1 MRRPHHWRMRPIEQ
15 LENVRTFEEPA
26 GNRGV
31 PATLL
36 TDEQRH
42 ALDRFV
48 EPLSPEQLIW
58 VGGYLAGLAAAHRTV
73 VHRPPADTGTS
84 DESILTIVY
93 GSQSGN
99 GERIAVQAKAQAE
112 ARGLK
117 VRVKPMDEYRPGDL
131 RAEKKLLIVVS
142 TQGEGEPPDNGK
154 EFYEFLHGRK
164 AGRLSGLRYAVLA
177 LGDSSYQHFCKT
189 GRDFDARLQ
198 SLGAERIHPRAD
210 CDVDYDEAAA
220 RWIDGVLDALASD
233 AKRSEPQADRRVAL
247 AHAKVTPLYS
257 KRNPFPATAVAN
269 INLSG
274 HGSAKEVR
282 HLELALEGSGLNYEP
297 GDSVGILPANDPAG
311 VAELI
316 ETLGLDA
323 SSAVD
328 DGNETTTLQFALA
341 HRYEITTLTR
351 PLVERY
357 AELSDAQ
364 VLRAMLADEAG
375 EALWTYLRGR
385 HLIDLVTEFPVR
397 GLAASDLLGML
408 RRLPPRLYSIAS
420 SLKANPGELHATVV
434 AVRYESHGRQRH
446 GVASTFVAQRI
457 AEGDAVPIYIEAN
470 RNFKLPA
477 DPATPIIMVGPGT
490 GVAPFRAFV
499 QEREAIG
506 ATGRNWLFYGDQR
519 FATDF
524 LYQREWQQHLKDG
537 VLTRMDVAFSR
548 DRTPKTYVQQRM
560 RAQARELYAWLEDG
574 AHFYVCGDAER
585 MARDVHQTL
594 IDIVAEH
601 GHLSIER
608 ATQHVQELQRTRRY
622 QRDVY

>member
-1 MRRPHHWRMRPIEQ
+1 MRPIEQ
-15 LENVRTFEEPA
+15 LESLRAFDDPA
-26 GNRGV
+26 ALRAV

-36 TDEQRH
+36 SEEQRH

-58 VGGYLAGLAAAHRTV
+58 VGGYLAGLAAAHRTTA
-73 VHRPPADTGTS
+73 HRPPADAAER
-84 DESILTIVY
+84 DESIVTVVY

-99 GERIAVQAKAQAE
+99 GARVVAEVKAQAE

-117 VRVKPMDEYRPGDL
+117 VRVKPMDEYRPSDL
-131 RAEKKLLIVVS
+131 RAEKKLLVVVS
-142 TQGEGEPPDNGK
+142 THGEGEPPDNGK
-154 EFYEFLHGRK
+154 EFHEFLHGRK
-164 AGRLSGLRYAVLA
+164 AGRLNGLRYAVLA

-189 GRDFDARLQ
+189 GRDFDERLQ

-210 CDVDYDEAAA
+210 CDVDYDDAAA
-220 RWIDGVLDALASD
+220 RWIDGVLDALERD
-233 AKRSEPQADRRVAL
+233 AKRSEPQAERRVAV
-247 AHAKVTPLYS
+247 AHAKVTPLHS
-257 KRNPFPATAVAN
+257 KKNPFPATVVAN
-269 INLSG
+269 IDLSG
-274 HGSAKEVR
+274 HGSGKEVR
-282 HLELALEGSGLNYEP
+282 HLELALEGSALNHEP
-297 GDSVGILPANDPAG
+297 GDSVGILPTNDPAG

-316 ETLGLDA
+316 EVLGLEA

-328 DGNETTTLQFALA
+328 TGNEATTLQFALA
-341 HRYEITTLTR
+341 HLYEITTLTR
-351 PLVERY
+351 PLVEKY

-364 VLRAMLADEAG
+364 VLRAMLADERG

-385 HLIDLVTEFPVR
+385 HLIDLVGEFPVR

-420 SLKANPGELHATVV
+420 SLKANPGEIHATVA
-434 AVRYESHGRQRH
+434 AVRYESHGRKRR
-446 GVASTFVAQRI
+446 GVASTFVAERI
-457 AEGDAVPIYIEAN
+457 AEGDQVPIYVEAN

-519 FATDF
+519 FTTDF

-548 DRTPKTYVQQRM
+548 DRTPKAYVQHRM
-560 RAQARELYAWLEDG
+560 KAQARELYAWLEDG

-585 MARDVHQTL
+585 MARDVHRTL
-594 IDIVAEH
+594 IEIVAEH
-601 GHLSIER
+601 GHLSIDR
-608 ATQHVQELQRTRRY
+608 ATEHVQELQRTRRY